1 MIGRNEIANDPEALG
16 EFEKWLDDSIH
27 LGKGKRGFE
36 KQADAIN
43 AAYLT
48 AFLCSDK
55 SGFITG
61 QMIGVDGGMT
71 FPR

>member
-1 MIGRNEIANDPEALG
+1 M
-16 EFEKWLDDSIH
+16 
-27 LGKGKRGFE
+27 GKGKRGLE
-36 KQADAIN
+36 KQGDAIN

-55 SGFITG
+55 ASFITG